1 MDVVLK
7 GINYYWCMSIW
18 KIIALLVLYLVSI
31 MPFCLAVD
39 ATKNNKICTI
49 LFLIF
54 WFDSS
59 MEFYFSFLVSHCMFP
74 VFLGCV
80 SCFVPL

>member
-1 MDVVLK
+1 
-7 GINYYWCMSIW
+7 MSIW

-31 MPFCLAVD
+31 RPFCLAVD
-39 ATKNNKICTI
+39 TTKNNKICTI

-59 MEFYFSFLVSHCMFP
+59 MEFCFSFLVSPCMFP
-74 VFLGCV
+74 VFLCYV
-80 SCFVPL
+80 LRSWVV